1 MLTVHPYCHKW
12 QDIFLSYGWII
23 FVVYIHHII
32 FIHSFVDEHLSRFR
46 ILAIVNNAEVNM
58 GVHISHWTPVF
69 ISFGYI
75 SKSRLLNNFIDLF
88 LIFSGNFTLFS
99 IMVGLLCQ
107 WMWKFSIFTT
117 SLLESVVSCL
127 LDNSHSSRC
136 EVTAPCGFDWHS
148 PDGQWCWSCFYIA
161 LLHIFS
167 HSVGCFFVLLMV
179 SSTVQKLCSMM

>member
-1 MLTVHPYCHKW
+1 MLTAHPYCHKW
-12 QDIFLSYGWII
+12 QDIFLSHGWII

-88 LIFSGNFTLFS
+88 LIFSWNFTLFS

-117 SLLESVVSCL
+117 SLLVSVVSCL

-136 EVTAPCGFDWHS
+136 EVIISLWFLFACPWWLVILISSHVPVGYFDVLFGKYLFSSSVHFS
-148 PDGQWCWSCFYIA
+148 S
-161 LLHIFS
+161 HIYY
-167 HSVGCFFVLLMV
+167 C
-179 SSTVQKLCSMM
+179 